1 MTKVYR
7 RRGIRVFAVLFA
19 VCLVVSM
26 FGYIEN
32 DRIVRAEGSYTVTSG
47 GSWNSGGFVNIT
59 TAGYADNEIVVVS
72 FYLMSQVDGYRVNGE
87 DEGLRFVEGRY
98 IGGSATV
105 NDSACSA
112 SVSNDGRITV
122 RINPSGWAHNGTLQ
136 VGYSGSGLDKTVP
149 NQVNVSVEVID
160 PTPIP
165 PQPSATN
172 SPTPTP
178 KPTATNTPTPKPEA
192 TNTPKPTATPKP
204 AATNTPK
211 PTATPKPAAATATP
225 VPATATPVPATATP
239 APNDP
244 DTPVAPVET
253 QPGETQPAATP
264 TNTPTPT
271 PETSETPTPTPETE
285 ETEPTVIAPVIHEDE
300 PDATDSEPTEEDG
313 DPTNTP
319 TPTTKV
325 AVAATTSSKKSNN
338 FPWWIIAVAL
348 ILLLAG
354 GRYKYLR
361 DRKGFPR
368 KDAVIDIIPGGI
380 VRKVTGMRPYS
391 PTPTVAAGA
400 AAPKVVN
407 GYLQTSNTRS
417 IRPMYSNTPAARA
430 AEAKAMA
437 APEATPAPALKA
449 PIKRPASASVNHAAA
464 AAAAKAETAGKAA
477 ASTSGTPA
485 PGLKPPIKR
494 PASASVNHAAAAAAA
509 KTEPAAKTA
518 HVAPAAA
525 GAAVAAAA
533 TTAAASKPAP
543 KTEQKPPLQQRAPI
557 KRPAQY
563 SSNRSAAIEAEK
575 KAVAEAAE
583 NASKAAAA
591 AAALAEEK
599 RKAAA
604 AALAAAEA
612 ARREAE
618 AAEAAIANGTFDK
631 IEPKPAPVSEP
642 KAEPKPVET
651 KAEAPVQTNQSP
663 FARHGDSPFAKK
675 SAASVDRPVEKAA
688 ERPAPAARRP
698 APSKASKP
706 RGSDNMYNVNSLDN
720 HPQTAAQEAFLKQ
733 QSEQK
738 LAPAIATGFVPPVI
752 EEKVDDRPSP
762 FKPVAPT
769 PLNSAAASGLSNVHT
784 ASSSEHVPPIAL
796 FTPIPVKEEAASPFK
811 PIHGEEEEMA
821 PGLKPPIKRP
831 ASASVNRAAAMQ
843 AESDRNQSALDKIH
857 AAKSAAVGAGA
868 TDHDAVKAAEEAKK
882 AAEEAARKARTTRP
896 GADVNPFKPKYTPP
910 PKASGSASQNRPFN
924 TAAAMKELRAMEEA
938 EAAAEA
944 EPKVVNGNS
953 EGKKGGI
960 PGIGRFFRNR

>member
-1 MTKVYR
+1 MTNVYQ
-7 RRGIRVFAVLFA
+7 RRGFRAIAVLFA
-19 VCLVVSM
+19 IMIVIGIACCFAHEENVFAYDTVSISVSQWGTDGQLSGNTSE
-26 FGYIEN
+26 FES
-32 DRIVRAEGSYTVTSG
+32 SYTSCGFTIYLNKPVTVTFSWGCTVTSG
-47 GSWNSGGFVNIT
+47 NG
-59 TAGYADNEIVVVS
+59 TATIKVEI
-72 FYLMSQVDGYRVNGE
+72 DGYGGNSYNHDWGLMISSATGE
-87 DEGLRFVEGRY
+87 SLEGLQCY
-98 IGGSATV
+98 SIS
-105 NDSACSA
+105 SYH
-112 SVSNDGRITV
+112 IT
-122 RINPSGWAHNGTLQ
+122 PS
-136 VGYSGSGLDKTVP
+136 
-149 NQVNVSVEVID
+149 
-160 PTPIP
+160 PTPE
-165 PQPSATN
+165 ATD
-172 SPTPTP
+172 TPTP
-178 KPTATNTPTPKPEA
+178 KPTNTPTPKPVATNTATPTPKPATATPTPKPNATNTPKPTA
-192 TNTPKPTATPKP
+192 TNTPKPTATPIP
-204 AATNTPK
+204 AEDTP
-211 PTATPKPAAATATP
+211 TP
-225 VPATATPVPATATP
+225 VPATATPVPAETDPVVVVQTEEATP
-239 APNDP
+239 
-244 DTPVAPVET
+244 
-253 QPGETQPAATP
+253 TP

-271 PETSETPTPTPETE
+271 PEASETPTPTPTVVVVAPVIQESQPDETEPE
-285 ETEPTVIAPVIHEDE
+285 ETETV
-300 PDATDSEPTEEDG
+300 TD
-313 DPTNTP
+313 TP
-319 TPTTKV
+319 TPTVKV

-430 AEAKAMA
+430 VEAKAMA
-437 APEATPAPALKA
+437 APEAAPAPALKA

-464 AAAAKAETAGKAA
+464 AAAAKAETADKAA
-477 ASTSGTPA
+477 AATAASATPA

-533 TTAAASKPAP
+533 TTVAASKPAP

-591 AAALAEEK
+591 AAARAEEK

-618 AAEAAIANGTFDK
+618 AVEAAIANGTFDK

-642 KAEPKPVET
+642 EAEPKPVET
-651 KAEAPVQTNQSP
+651 KTEAPVQTSQSP
-663 FARHGDSPFAKK
+663 FAKHGDSPFAKK

-688 ERPAPAARRP
+688 ERPAPAARKP

-706 RGSDNMYNVNSLDN
+706 GGSDNMYNVNSLDN

-769 PLNSAAASGLSNVHT
+769 PLNSAAASGSSNVHT

-843 AESDRNQSALDKIH
+843 AENDRNQSALDKIH

-896 GADVNPFKPKYTPP
+896 GSDANPFKPKYTPP

-953 EGKKGGI
+953 EGKRGGI

>member
-1 MTKVYR
+1 MTNVYQ
-7 RRGIRVFAVLFA
+7 RRGFRAIAVLFA

-26 FGYIEN
+26 FGFINRGE
-32 DRIVRAEGSYTVTSG
+32 IVMAEGTTTVQLDDPHGAACVRISVSGYSNETIKVSFSLGSRPSGGYSIWRAGVANPPYAADGIDMGIWTTWTEDSRATALMNDYGIITVTITPNGADFSFIVG
-47 GSWNSGGFVNIT
+47 INGYGFSYEKNDLIIMNT
-59 TAGYADNEIVVVS
+59 SIVV
-72 FYLMSQVDGYRVNGE
+72 
-87 DEGLRFVEGRY
+87 
-98 IGGSATV
+98 
-105 NDSACSA
+105 
-112 SVSNDGRITV
+112 IT
-122 RINPSGWAHNGTLQ
+122 
-136 VGYSGSGLDKTVP
+136 
-149 NQVNVSVEVID
+149 
-160 PTPIP
+160 PTPS
-165 PQPSATN
+165 PSPEPTDP
-172 SPTPTP
+172 PTPTP
-178 KPTATNTPTPKPEA
+178 KPVATNTATPTPKPEA
-192 TNTPKPTATPKP
+192 TSTPKPTATPKP

-225 VPATATPVPATATP
+225 IPAEDTPTPVPATATPVPAETDPVVVVQTEETTP
-239 APNDP
+239 
-244 DTPVAPVET
+244 
-253 QPGETQPAATP
+253 TP

-271 PETSETPTPTPETE
+271 PEVSETPTPTVLVVAPVIQESQPDETEPE
-285 ETEPTVIAPVIHEDE
+285 ETETV
-300 PDATDSEPTEEDG
+300 TD
-313 DPTNTP
+313 TP
-319 TPTTKV
+319 TPTVKV

-400 AAPKVVN
+400 AVPKVVN

-437 APEATPAPALKA
+437 APEAAPAPALKA
-449 PIKRPASASVNHAAA
+449 PIERPASASVNHAAA
-464 AAAAKAETAGKAA
+464 AAAAKAETADKAA
-477 ASTSGTPA
+477 VATATSAAPA

-675 SAASVDRPVEKAA
+675 SAASVDRPLEKAA

-762 FKPVAPT
+762 FKPVSPT
-769 PLNSAAASGLSNVHT
+769 PLNSADASGSSNVHT

-811 PIHGEEEEMA
+811 QIHGEEEEMA

-910 PKASGSASQNRPFN
+910 PKTSGSASQNRPFN

-953 EGKKGGI
+953 EGKRGGI

>member
-1 MTKVYR
+1 MTNVYQ
-7 RRGIRVFAVLFA
+7 RRGFRAIAVLFA
-19 VCLVVSM
+19 VCLVMVG
-26 FGYIEN
+26 FTFLLP
-32 DRIVRAEGSYTVTSG
+32 DRDVYADPDGGTVTVSIDSQWPDGANVHVSVSG
-47 GSWNSGGFVNIT
+47 YGPGT
-59 TAGYADNEIVVVS
+59 VS
-72 FYLMSQVDGYRVNGE
+72 FDITASHSIDGYSSWGLNGVTKTADDTIHVESTGYGGDDPNGE
-87 DEGLRFVEGRY
+87 FGLAITGTWSEV
-98 IGGSATV
+98 
-105 NDSACSA
+105 SA
-112 SVSNDGRITV
+112 SVSNV
-122 RINPSGWAHNGTLQ
+122 RF
-136 VGYSGSGLDKTVP
+136 
-149 NQVNVSVEVID
+149 
-160 PTPIP
+160 TPRD
-165 PQPSATN
+165 
-172 SPTPTP
+172 TPTP
-178 KPTATNTPTPKPEA
+178 KPATATPTPKPATATPTPKPATATPTPKPNATNTPKPTA
-192 TNTPKPTATPKP
+192 TNTPKPTATPIP
-204 AATNTPK
+204 AEDTP
-211 PTATPKPAAATATP
+211 TP
-225 VPATATPVPATATP
+225 VPATATPVPAETDPVVVVQTEEATP
-239 APNDP
+239 
-244 DTPVAPVET
+244 
-253 QPGETQPAATP
+253 TP

-271 PETSETPTPTPETE
+271 PEVSETPTPTVLVVAPVIQESQPDETEPE
-285 ETEPTVIAPVIHEDE
+285 ETETV
-300 PDATDSEPTEEDG
+300 TD
-313 DPTNTP
+313 TP
-319 TPTTKV
+319 TPTVKV

-437 APEATPAPALKA
+437 APEAAPAPALKA

-494 PASASVNHAAAAAAA
+494 PASASVNHAAATAAA
-509 KTEPAAKTA
+509 KTEPAEKTA

-688 ERPAPAARRP
+688 ERPAPAARKP

-769 PLNSAAASGLSNVHT
+769 PLNSAAASGSSNVHT

-811 PIHGEEEEMA
+811 PIHGEEEDMA
-821 PGLKPPIKRP
+821 PGLKPPIKRS